1 MRTYN
6 SKKYAEAYAERTG
19 QYIQE
24 VDGKYIV
31 FTKQPNV
38 DTTADITV
46 VYEDVEA
53 EAETPK
59 KAKKKK

>member
-6 SKKYAEAYAERTG
+6 SKKYAEAYAERNG
-19 QYIQE
+19 LYVEE

-31 FTKQPNV
+31 FTKSLTT